1 VVVVVAAVEEVVVV
15 AVAALCEV
23 SNSFQSVVGPDEVLD
38 PFGSF
43 AVVDSCKPDDYSASD
58 NSSYSVVVVV
68 ADVDAESVVVVAA
81 AGEGVVVVVVA
92 GPPSR
97 NSTVE
102 TVSSTWEKRVVG
114 AWALTSQPS
123 LPCIVVVVVAVEVAC
138 CNCSDN

>member
-1 VVVVVAAVEEVVVV
+1 MVVV

-23 SNSFQSVVGPDEVLD
+23 SNSFQSVAGPDEVLD

-58 NSSYSVVVVV
+58 NSSYSVVVV
-68 ADVDAESVVVVAA
+68 ADVDAESVAA
-81 AGEGVVVVVVA
+81 VVVVVA
-92 GPPSR
+92 GLPSR

-123 LPCIVVVVVAVEVAC
+123 SPCIVVVVVVVEVAC

>member
-1 VVVVVAAVEEVVVV
+1 MVVV

-23 SNSFQSVVGPDEVLD
+23 SNSFQSVAGPDEVLD

-58 NSSYSVVVVV
+58 NSSYSVVVV
-68 ADVDAESVVVVAA
+68 ADVDAESVAAVVVVAA
-81 AGEGVVVVVVA
+81 AGEGVIVVVVA
-92 GPPSR
+92 GLPSR

-123 LPCIVVVVVAVEVAC
+123 SPCIVVVVVEVAC